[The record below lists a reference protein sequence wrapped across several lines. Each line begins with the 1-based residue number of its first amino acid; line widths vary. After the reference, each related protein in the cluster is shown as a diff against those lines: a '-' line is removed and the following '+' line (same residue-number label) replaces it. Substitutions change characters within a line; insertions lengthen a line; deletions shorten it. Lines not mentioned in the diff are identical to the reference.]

1 MTPHFSLVFL
11 PSFLALRPCAAWLS
25 AALAV
30 LFFSGPALAGDKSD
44 TWVRYVA
51 QAVKTQ
57 AAAEA
62 APRAETVK
70 WVQYPNVKAVNWS
83 KPSTLGADKSNW
95 VRFPAEKP
103 PEQLAQLGN

>member
-1 MTPHFSLVFL
+1 MTIHFSQVSLASL
-11 PSFLALRPCAAWLS
+11 RALRPIRVLLS
-25 AALAV
+25 AALATLV
-30 LFFSGPALAGDKSD
+30 FSGPALAGDKTD

-103 PEQLAQLGN
+103 PEQMAQLGN

>member
-1 MTPHFSLVFL
+1 MTIHFSLVSL
-11 PSFLALRPCAAWLS
+11 SSPRAQRPFRGFLS
-25 AALAV
+25 AALATLV
-30 LFFSGPALAGDKSD
+30 FSGPALAGDKTD

-103 PEQLAQLGN
+103 PEQMAQLGN

>member
-1 MTPHFSLVFL
+1 M
-11 PSFLALRPCAAWLS
+11 RPIRVLLS
-25 AALAV
+25 AALATLV
-30 LFFSGPALAGDKSD
+30 FSGPALAGDKTD

-95 VRFPAEKP
+95 VRFPAEKL
-103 PEQLAQLGN
+103 PEQMAQLGN

>member
-1 MTPHFSLVFL
+1 M
-11 PSFLALRPCAAWLS
+11 RPIRVLLS
-25 AALAV
+25 AALAT
-30 LFFSGPALAGDKSD
+30 LIFSGPALAGDKTD

-57 AAAEA
+57 AEAEA

-103 PEQLAQLGN
+103 PEQMAQFSVQQTSCLQVV

>member
-1 MTPHFSLVFL
+1 MTPHFSLVSL
-11 PSFLALRPCAAWLS
+11 SFLRALRPCQGLLS
-25 AALAV
+25 AALATLV
-30 LFFSGPALAGDKSD
+30 FSGPALAGDQTD

-70 WVQYPNVKAVNWS
+70 WVQYPNVKAVNWP
-83 KPSTLGADKSNW
+83 KPSNVVADKSNW

-103 PEQLAQLGN
+103 PAQLAQLGN